1 MRPSLQLYWRLLVR
15 YLRPQLGQTLLLLLI
30 LCINIL
36 LQLINP
42 LIMRRFLDSALAGEA
57 MELLTR
63 LALLFIGIAAVQQ
76 VAAVSSTVLAENVGW
91 RATNALR
98 RDLARHCLRL
108 DLTFH
113 QRHTPGEMIER
124 IDGDINALTRFF
136 AQLVVQLFGNGL
148 LLIGVLAVL
157 LREDMRVGA
166 AMGAFAVITLLVLA
180 RLRNLA
186 VPHWQRSREA
196 SARFFGFVEE
206 RLAGT
211 EDIRASNARVF
222 TLFRFHQL
230 LRTFWRTTIRAEL
243 LGFSMINIAWFLFS
257 VGGAV
262 AFVMGASLY
271 FSGAL
276 TIGTVYLI
284 FHYANLISQPI
295 ERIAQEFEQFQ
306 RAGAG
311 IARIQELFATESRL
325 AETPAAAGEG
335 ESAQGRAGPA
345 GALAVE
351 FEQVR
356 FAYPTDAPPEET
368 TAGLGQFALDGFQLR
383 LEPNEVLGL
392 LGRTGSGKTTLAR
405 LLLRLYDVDSG
416 RVLVAGRD
424 VRRWPLQQLRA
435 QVGMV
440 TQNVQL
446 FQASIRDNL
455 TFFDR
460 SVPDARIWEAI
471 DTLGLTEWYASLGD
485 GLDAQLQ
492 IGSGGLSAGESQL
505 VAFTRIFLRNPGV
518 IVLDEASSRLDPA
531 TEAFLERAVT
541 RLLSSR
547 TGILIAHRLST
558 VQRADRIVIV
568 ENGEIREQ
576 GARGALAADPAS
588 HYYRLL
594 QLGIEDMGVEEL
606 GMEELSAGEPDR

>member
-1 MRPSLQLYWRLLVR
+1 MRPSAQLYVRLLTR
-15 YLRPQLGQTLLLLLI
+15 YLRPQLGQALLLLLV
-30 LCINIL
+30 LCANIV

-42 LIMRRFLDSALAGEA
+42 LIMRRFLDSALAGESVD
-57 MELLTR
+57 LLTR

-76 VAAVSSTVLAENVGW
+76 VTAVSSTVLAENVGW

-98 RDLARHCLRL
+98 YDLARHCLHL
-108 DLTFH
+108 DLSFH
-113 QRHTPGEMIER
+113 QQHTPGEMIER

-136 AQLVVQLFGNGL
+136 SQLVVQIFGNGL
-148 LLIGVLAVL
+148 LLIGVMVVL

-166 AMGAFAVITLLVLA
+166 AIGVFVVITLLVLA

-186 VPHWQRSREA
+186 VPHWKRSREA

-211 EDIRASNARVF
+211 EDIRASNARAF
-222 TLFRFHQL
+222 TLHRFHQL
-230 LRTFWRTTIRAEL
+230 LRTFWQTTVRAEL
-243 LGFSMINIAWFLFS
+243 LGFSMINIAWLLFS
-257 VGGAV
+257 VGNAV
-262 AFVMGASLY
+262 AFVVGASLF

-284 FHYANLISQPI
+284 FHYTNLIAQPLQQ
-295 ERIAQEFEQFQ
+295 IAQEFEQFQ

-311 IARIQELFATESRL
+311 IARVQELFATESRL
-325 AETPAAAGEG
+325 AEASAVRVGAVSSAGG
-335 ESAQGRAGPA
+335 DSAGPT

-351 FEQVR
+351 FERVR
-356 FAYPTDAPPEET
+356 FAYPTDAPPEERT
-368 TAGLGQFALDGFQLR
+368 SENGKFALDSFQLR
-383 LEPNEVLGL
+383 LAPNEVLGL

-405 LLLRLYDVDSG
+405 LLLRLHDVDSG

-424 VRRWPLQQLRA
+424 VRRWPLRQLRS

-455 TFFDR
+455 TFFDQT
-460 SVPDARIWEAI
+460 VTDARIREAI
-471 DTLGLTEWYASLGD
+471 DELGLAQWYAALG

-492 IGSGGLSAGESQL
+492 VGSGGLSAGEAQL
-505 VAFTRIFLRNPGV
+505 LAFTRIFLRDPGV

-531 TEAFLERAVT
+531 TEAFLERAVG
-541 RLLSSR
+541 RLLTDR

-558 VQRADRIVIV
+558 VQRADRILIL
-568 ENGEIREQ
+568 ENGQIQEEGDRS
-576 GARGALAADPAS
+576 ALASDSSS
-588 HYYRLL
+588 HYHRLL
-594 QLGIEDMGVEEL
+594 QLGAEGLDT
-606 GMEELSAGEPDR
+606 

>member
-1 MRPSLQLYWRLLVR
+1 MRPSVQLYLRLLTR
-15 YLRPQLGQTLLLLLI
+15 YLRPQLRQTLLLLLV
-30 LCINIL
+30 LCANIL

-42 LIMRRFLDSALAGEA
+42 LIMRRFLDSALAGGS
-57 MELLTR
+57 MDLLMR
-63 LALLFIGIAAVQQ
+63 LALLFISIAAVQQ
-76 VAAVSSTVLAENVGW
+76 VTAVSSTVLAENVGW

-98 RDLARHCLRL
+98 YDLAQHCLHL
-108 DLTFH
+108 DLPFH
-113 QRHTPGEMIER
+113 QQRTPGEMIER
-124 IDGDINALTRFF
+124 IDGDINALARFF
-136 AQLVVQLFGNGL
+136 SNFVVQILGNCF
-148 LLIGVLAVL
+148 LLIGVMAILF
-157 LREDMRVGA
+157 REDLRVGA
-166 AMGAFAVITLLVLA
+166 AIGVFVVITLLVLA

-211 EDIRASNARVF
+211 EDIRASDARAF
-222 TLFRFHQL
+222 TLYRFHQL
-230 LRTFWRTTIRAEL
+230 LRSFWRTTVRAQL
-243 LGFSMINIAWFLFS
+243 LGFSMINVAWLLFS
-257 VGGAV
+257 VGNAV
-262 AFVMGASLY
+262 AFVVGASLF

-284 FHYANLISQPI
+284 FHYTNLISQPL
-295 ERIAQEFEQFQ
+295 ERIAREFEQFQ

-325 AETPAAAGEG
+325 AETPAAAAGALSPAG
-335 ESAQGRAGPA
+335 SDSAGPT

-356 FAYPTDAPPEET
+356 FAYPTDAPPEESMSEDEK
-368 TAGLGQFALDGFQLR
+368 FALDGFQLR
-383 LEPNEVLGL
+383 LQPNEVLGL
-392 LGRTGSGKTTLAR
+392 LGRTGSGKTTLTR

-424 VRRWPLQQLRA
+424 VRQWPLRQLRS
-435 QVGMV
+435 QVGIV

-460 SVPDARIWEAI
+460 TVPDTRIREAI
-471 DTLGLTEWYASLGD
+471 DELGLALWFASLGA

-492 IGSGGLSAGESQL
+492 VGSGGLSAGEAQL
-505 VAFTRIFLRNPGV
+505 VAFTRIFLRDPGV

-541 RLLSSR
+541 RLLTNR

-558 VQRADRIVIV
+558 VQRADRILIL
-568 ENGEIREQ
+568 ENGQIQEQ
-576 GARGALAADPAS
+576 GDRSALATDS
-588 HYYRLL
+588 SSYYHRLL
-594 QLGIEDMGVEEL
+594 QLGAEGLET
-606 GMEELSAGEPDR
+606 

>member
-1 MRPSLQLYWRLLVR
+1 MRPSVQLYLRLLTR
-15 YLRPQLGQTLLLLLI
+15 YLRPQLRQTLLLLLV
-30 LCINIL
+30 LCANIL

-42 LIMRRFLDSALAGEA
+42 LIMRRFLDSALAGGS
-57 MELLTR
+57 MDLLMR
-63 LALLFIGIAAVQQ
+63 LALLFISIAAVQQ
-76 VAAVSSTVLAENVGW
+76 VTAVSSTVLAENVGW

-98 RDLARHCLRL
+98 YDLAQHCLHL
-108 DLTFH
+108 DLPFH
-113 QRHTPGEMIER
+113 QQRTPGEMIER
-124 IDGDINALTRFF
+124 IDGDINALARFF
-136 AQLVVQLFGNGL
+136 SNFVVQILGNCF
-148 LLIGVLAVL
+148 LLIGVMAILF
-157 LREDMRVGA
+157 REDLRVGA
-166 AMGAFAVITLLVLA
+166 AIGVFVVITLLVLA

-211 EDIRASNARVF
+211 EDIRASDARAF
-222 TLFRFHQL
+222 TLYRFHQL
-230 LRTFWRTTIRAEL
+230 LRSFWRTTVRAQL
-243 LGFSMINIAWFLFS
+243 LGFSMINVAWLLFS
-257 VGGAV
+257 VGNAV
-262 AFVMGASLY
+262 AFVVGASLF

-284 FHYANLISQPI
+284 FHYTNLISQPL
-295 ERIAQEFEQFQ
+295 ERIAREFEQFQ

-325 AETPAAAGEG
+325 AETPAAAVGAVSSA
-335 ESAQGRAGPA
+335 ESDSAGPA

-356 FAYPTDAPPEET
+356 FAYPTDAPPDERTSEDEK
-368 TAGLGQFALDGFQLR
+368 FALDGFQLR
-383 LEPNEVLGL
+383 LQPNEVLGL
-392 LGRTGSGKTTLAR
+392 LGRTGSGKTTLTR

-424 VRRWPLQQLRA
+424 VRQWPLRQLRS
-435 QVGMV
+435 QVGIV

-460 SVPDARIWEAI
+460 TVPDARIREAI
-471 DTLGLTEWYASLGD
+471 DELGLAQWFASLGA

-492 IGSGGLSAGESQL
+492 VGSGGLSAGEAQL
-505 VAFTRIFLRNPGV
+505 LAFTRIFLRDPGV

-541 RLLSSR
+541 RLLTNR

-558 VQRADRIVIV
+558 VQRADRILIL
-568 ENGEIREQ
+568 ENGQIQEQ
-576 GARGALAADPAS
+576 GDRSALATDS
-588 HYYRLL
+588 SSYYHRLL
-594 QLGIEDMGVEEL
+594 QLGAEGLET
-606 GMEELSAGEPDR
+606 

>member
-1 MRPSLQLYWRLLVR
+1 MRPSVQLYLRLLTR
-15 YLRPQLGQTLLLLLI
+15 YLRPQLRQTLLLLLV
-30 LCINIL
+30 LCANIL

-42 LIMRRFLDSALAGEA
+42 LIMRRFLDSALAGGS
-57 MELLTR
+57 MDLLMR
-63 LALLFIGIAAVQQ
+63 LALLFISIAAVQQ
-76 VAAVSSTVLAENVGW
+76 VTAVSSTVLAENVGW

-98 RDLARHCLRL
+98 YDLAQHCLHL
-108 DLTFH
+108 DLPFH
-113 QRHTPGEMIER
+113 QQRTPGEMIER
-124 IDGDINALTRFF
+124 IDGDINALARFF
-136 AQLVVQLFGNGL
+136 SNFVVQILGNCF
-148 LLIGVLAVL
+148 LLIGVMAILF
-157 LREDMRVGA
+157 REDLRVGA
-166 AMGAFAVITLLVLA
+166 AIGVFVVITLLVLA

-211 EDIRASNARVF
+211 EDIRASDARAF
-222 TLFRFHQL
+222 TLYRFHQL
-230 LRTFWRTTIRAEL
+230 LRSFWRTTVRAQL
-243 LGFSMINIAWFLFS
+243 LGFSMINVAWLLFS
-257 VGGAV
+257 VGNAV
-262 AFVMGASLY
+262 AFVVGASLF

-284 FHYANLISQPI
+284 FHYTNLISQPL
-295 ERIAQEFEQFQ
+295 ERIAREFEQFQ

-325 AETPAAAGEG
+325 AETPAAAAGAFSPAG
-335 ESAQGRAGPA
+335 SDSAGPT

-356 FAYPTDAPPEET
+356 FAYPTDAPPEESMSEDEK
-368 TAGLGQFALDGFQLR
+368 FALDGFQLR
-383 LEPNEVLGL
+383 LQPNEVLGL
-392 LGRTGSGKTTLAR
+392 LGRTGSGKTTLTR

-424 VRRWPLQQLRA
+424 VRQWPLRQLRS
-435 QVGMV
+435 QVGIV

-460 SVPDARIWEAI
+460 TVPDTRIREAI
-471 DTLGLTEWYASLGD
+471 DELGLALWFASLGA

-492 IGSGGLSAGESQL
+492 VGSGGLSAGEAQL
-505 VAFTRIFLRNPGV
+505 VAFTRIFLRDPGV

-541 RLLSSR
+541 RLLTNR

-558 VQRADRIVIV
+558 VQRADRILIL
-568 ENGEIREQ
+568 ENGQIQEQ
-576 GARGALAADPAS
+576 GDRSALATDS
-588 HYYRLL
+588 SSYYHRLL
-594 QLGIEDMGVEEL
+594 QLGAEGLET
-606 GMEELSAGEPDR
+606 

>member
-15 YLRPQLGQTLLLLLI
+15 YLRPQLGQTLLLLFV

-42 LIMRRFLDSALAGEA
+42 LIMRRFLDSALTGGA

-113 QRHTPGEMIER
+113 QQHTPGEMIER

-148 LLIGVLAVL
+148 LLIGVMVVL

-166 AMGAFAVITLLVLA
+166 AIGSFVVITLLVLG

-222 TLFRFHQL
+222 TLYRFHQL
-230 LRTFWRTTIRAEL
+230 LRTFWQTTIRAEL
-243 LGFSMINIAWFLFS
+243 LGFSMINVAWFLFS
-257 VGGAV
+257 VGAAI
-262 AFVMGASLY
+262 AFVVGASLY

-284 FHYANLISQPI
+284 FHYTNLISQPI
-295 ERIAQEFEQFQ
+295 EQIAHEFEQFQ

-325 AETPAAAGEG
+325 VETPAAAGRG
-335 ESAQGRAGPA
+335 DSPQGSAGPA
-345 GALAVE
+345 RALAVE

-356 FAYPTDAPPEET
+356 FAYPTDAPPEEA

-424 VRRWPLQQLRA
+424 VRQWPLQQLRT
-435 QVGMV
+435 QVAMV

-460 SVPDARIWEAI
+460 SVPEARIREAI
-471 DTLGLTEWYASLGD
+471 DELGLAEWYASLGE

-492 IGSGGLSAGESQL
+492 IGSGGLSAGESQ
-505 VAFTRIFLRNPGV
+505 ARGFYAYIFAG
-518 IVLDEASSRLDPA
+518 SGGG
-531 TEAFLERAVT
+531 
-541 RLLSSR
+541 R
-547 TGILIAHRLST
+547 TGRSFFPAGPGDRSLPGKGGDAAAQQPDGHSD
-558 VQRADRIVIV
+558 RAPALHGAAGRQNPDPGR
-568 ENGEIREQ
+568 RRDP
-576 GARGALAADPAS
+576 GARETAARWHRILP
-588 HYYRLL
+588 LTT
-594 QLGIEDMGVEEL
+594 IVCCNWV
-606 GMEELSAGEPDR
+606 

>member
-1 MRPSLQLYWRLLVR
+1 MRPSAQLYMRLLTR
-15 YLRPQLGQTLLLLLI
+15 YLRPQLGQALLLLFV
-30 LCINIL
+30 LCAHII

-42 LIMRRFLDSALAGEA
+42 LIMRRFLDSALAGESVD
-57 MELLTR
+57 LLTR
-63 LALLFIGIAAVQQ
+63 LALLFIGIAAIQQ
-76 VAAVSSTVLAENVGW
+76 VTAVSSTVLAENVGW

-98 RDLARHCLRL
+98 YDLARHCLHL
-108 DLTFH
+108 DLSFH
-113 QRHTPGEMIER
+113 QQHTPGEMIER

-136 AQLVVQLFGNGL
+136 SQLVVQIFGNGL
-148 LLIGVLAVL
+148 LLIGVMVVL

-166 AMGAFAVITLLVLA
+166 AIGVFVVITLLVLA

-186 VPHWQRSREA
+186 VPHWKRSREA

-211 EDIRASNARVF
+211 EDIRASNARVY
-222 TLFRFHQL
+222 TLHRFHQL
-230 LRTFWRTTIRAEL
+230 LRTFWQTTVRAEL
-243 LGFSMINIAWFLFS
+243 LGFSMINIGWLLFS
-257 VGGAV
+257 VGNSV
-262 AFVMGASLY
+262 AFVVGASLF

-284 FHYANLISQPI
+284 FHYTNLISEPLG
-295 ERIAQEFEQFQ
+295 RIAQEFEQFQ

-325 AETPAAAGEG
+325 AGASAAAAGAI
-335 ESAQGRAGPA
+335 SAAGGDHAGPT

-351 FEQVR
+351 FERVR
-356 FAYPTDAPPEET
+356 FAYPTDAPPEERT
-368 TAGLGQFALDGFQLR
+368 SENGKFALDSFQLR
-383 LEPNEVLGL
+383 LAPNEVLGL

-405 LLLRLYDVDSG
+405 LLLRLHDVDGG

-424 VRRWPLQQLRA
+424 VRRWPLRQLRT

-455 TFFDR
+455 TFFDQT
-460 SVPDARIWEAI
+460 VTDARIREAI
-471 DTLGLTEWYASLGD
+471 DELGLAQWYASLG

-492 IGSGGLSAGESQL
+492 VGSGGLSAGEAQL
-505 VAFTRIFLRNPGV
+505 LAFTRIFLRDPGV

-531 TEAFLERAVT
+531 TEAFLERAVE
-541 RLLSSR
+541 RLLTDR

-558 VQRADRIVIV
+558 VQRADRILLL
-568 ENGEIREQ
+568 ENGQIQEQ
-576 GARGALAADPAS
+576 GDRSALASDSSS
-588 HYYRLL
+588 HYHRLL
-594 QLGIEDMGVEEL
+594 QLGAEGLDI
-606 GMEELSAGEPDR
+606 

>member
-15 YLRPQLGQTLLLLLI
+15 YLRPQLGQTLLLLLL

-42 LIMRRFLDSALAGEA
+42 LIMRRFLDSALAGGS
-57 MELLTR
+57 MDLLTR

-113 QRHTPGEMIER
+113 QQHTPGEMIER

-148 LLIGVLAVL
+148 LLIGVLVVL

-166 AMGAFAVITLLVLA
+166 AIGVFVVITLLVLA

-230 LRTFWRTTIRAEL
+230 LRTFWQTTIRAEL

-257 VGGAV
+257 VGDAI
-262 AFVMGASLY
+262 AFVVGASLY

-284 FHYANLISQPI
+284 FHYTNLISQPI

-325 AETPAAAGEG
+325 VGTAAAAAGED
-335 ESAQGRAGPA
+335 SRQGSDGIRPA

-356 FAYPTDAPPEET
+356 FAYPMDAPPEEA

-383 LEPNEVLGL
+383 LEAKEVLGL

-424 VRRWPLQQLRA
+424 VRQWPLHQLRA
-435 QVGMV
+435 QVAMV

-460 SVPDARIWEAI
+460 SVPDAHIWEAI
-471 DTLGLTEWYASLGD
+471 DELGLAEWYASLGD

-505 VAFTRIFLRNPGV
+505 VAFTRIFLRDPGV

-541 RLLSSR
+541 RLLSDR
-547 TGILIAHRLST
+547 TSILIAHRLST

-576 GARGALAADPAS
+576 GDRGALASDPAS
-588 HYYRLL
+588 HYHRLL
-594 QLGIEDMGVEEL
+594 QLGIEEL
-606 GMEELSAGEPDR
+606 DR

>member
-1 MRPSLQLYWRLLVR
+1 MRPSLQLYRRLLTR
-15 YLRPQLGQTLLLLLI
+15 YLRPQLGQALLLLFV

-36 LQLINP
+36 LQLTNP
-42 LIMRRFLDSALAGEA
+42 LIMRRFLDSALAGGS
-57 MELLTR
+57 MELLTG

-76 VAAVSSTVLAENVGW
+76 VAAISSTVLAENVGW

-98 RDLARHCLRL
+98 RDLARHCLHL

-113 QRHTPGEMIER
+113 QQRTPGEMIER
-124 IDGDINALTRFF
+124 IDGDIDALTRFF

-148 LLIGVLAVL
+148 LLIGVMVVL
-157 LREDMRVGA
+157 LREDMRVGMA
-166 AMGAFAVITLLVLA
+166 IGAFVVVTLLVLG
-180 RLRNLA
+180 RLRNVA

-230 LRTFWRTTIRAEL
+230 LRTFWQTTIRAEL
-243 LGFSMINIAWFLFS
+243 LGFSMINVAWFLFS
-257 VGGAV
+257 VGAAI
-262 AFVMGASLY
+262 AFVVGASLY

-284 FHYANLISQPI
+284 FHYTNLISQPI
-295 ERIAQEFEQFQ
+295 ERIAREFEQFQ

-311 IARIQELFATESRL
+311 IARIQELFATKSRL
-325 AETPAAAGEG
+325 AETPATAVKAAPLP
-335 ESAQGRAGPA
+335 ESSDAGQA
-345 GALAVE
+345 GALTVE

-356 FAYPTDAPPEET
+356 FAYPMDAPPEEAT
-368 TAGLGQFALDGFQLR
+368 SGKGKFALDGFHLR

-424 VRRWPLQQLRA
+424 VRQWPLQQLRA
-435 QVGMV
+435 QVAMV

-446 FQASIRDNL
+446 FQASVRDNL

-471 DTLGLTEWYASLGD
+471 ETLGLTEWYASLGE
-485 GLDAQLQ
+485 GLDAPLQ

-505 VAFTRIFLRNPGV
+505 VAFTRIFLRDPGV
-518 IVLDEASSRLDPA
+518 IVLDEASSLLDPA
-531 TEAFLERAVT
+531 TEAFLDKAVT
-541 RLLSSR
+541 RLLSNR

-558 VQRADRIVIV
+558 VQRADRILILK
-568 ENGEIREQ
+568 NGEIREQ
-576 GARGALAADPAS
+576 GDRGALASDPTS
-588 HYYRLL
+588 HYHHLL
-594 QLGIEDMGVEEL
+594 QLGIEEMGAEEL
-606 GMEELSAGEPDR
+606 VG

>member
-1 MRPSLQLYWRLLVR
+1 MRPSVQLYLRLLTR
-15 YLRPQLGQTLLLLLI
+15 YLRPQLRQTLLLLLV
-30 LCINIL
+30 LCANIL

-42 LIMRRFLDSALAGEA
+42 LIMRRFLDSALAGGS
-57 MELLTR
+57 MDLLTR
-63 LALLFIGIAAVQQ
+63 LALLFISIAAVQQ
-76 VAAVSSTVLAENVGW
+76 VTAVSSTVLAENVGW

-98 RDLARHCLRL
+98 YDLAQHCLHL
-108 DLTFH
+108 DLPFH
-113 QRHTPGEMIER
+113 QQRTPGEMIER
-124 IDGDINALTRFF
+124 IDGDINALARFF
-136 AQLVVQLFGNGL
+136 SNFVVQILGNCF
-148 LLIGVLAVL
+148 LLIGVMAILF
-157 LREDMRVGA
+157 REDLRVGA
-166 AMGAFAVITLLVLA
+166 AIGVFVVITLLVLA

-186 VPHWQRSREA
+186 VPHWQRSPEA

-211 EDIRASNARVF
+211 EDIRASDARAF
-222 TLFRFHQL
+222 TLYRFHQL
-230 LRTFWRTTIRAEL
+230 LRSFWRTTVRAQL
-243 LGFSMINIAWFLFS
+243 LGFSMINVAWLLFS
-257 VGGAV
+257 VGNAV
-262 AFVMGASLY
+262 AFVVGASLF

-284 FHYANLISQPI
+284 FHYTNLISQPL
-295 ERIAQEFEQFQ
+295 ERIAREFEQFQ

-325 AETPAAAGEG
+325 AETPAAAAGAFSPAG
-335 ESAQGRAGPA
+335 SDSAGPT

-356 FAYPTDAPPEET
+356 FAYPTDAPPEESMSEDEK
-368 TAGLGQFALDGFQLR
+368 FALDGFQLR
-383 LEPNEVLGL
+383 LQPNEVLGL
-392 LGRTGSGKTTLAR
+392 LGRTGSGKTTLTR

-424 VRRWPLQQLRA
+424 VRQWPLRQLRS
-435 QVGMV
+435 QVGIV

-460 SVPDARIWEAI
+460 TVPDTRIREAI
-471 DTLGLTEWYASLGD
+471 DELGLALWFASLGA

-492 IGSGGLSAGESQL
+492 VGSGGLSAGEAQL
-505 VAFTRIFLRNPGV
+505 VAFTRIFLRDPGV

-541 RLLSSR
+541 RLLTNR

-558 VQRADRIVIV
+558 VQRADRILIL
-568 ENGEIREQ
+568 ENGQIQEQ
-576 GARGALAADPAS
+576 GDRSALATDS
-588 HYYRLL
+588 SSYYHRLL
-594 QLGIEDMGVEEL
+594 QLGAEGLET
-606 GMEELSAGEPDR
+606 

>member
-1 MRPSLQLYWRLLVR
+1 MRPSVQLYLRLLTR
-15 YLRPQLGQTLLLLLI
+15 YLRPQLVQTLLLLLV
-30 LCINIL
+30 LCANIL

-42 LIMRRFLDSALAGEA
+42 LIMRRFLDSALAGGS
-57 MELLTR
+57 MDLLTR

-76 VAAVSSTVLAENVGW
+76 VAAVISTVLAENVGW

-98 RDLARHCLRL
+98 LDLARHCLHL
-108 DLTFH
+108 DLSFH
-113 QRHTPGEMIER
+113 QQHTPGEMIER

-148 LLIGVLAVL
+148 LLIGVMVVL
-157 LREDMRVGA
+157 LREDLRVGA
-166 AMGAFAVITLLVLA
+166 AIGVFVVVTLLVLA

-186 VPHWQRSREA
+186 VPHWQRAREA

-211 EDIRASNARVF
+211 EDIRASNARAF
-222 TLFRFHQL
+222 TFYRFFQL
-230 LRTFWRTTIRAEL
+230 LRTFWRTTVRAEL

-257 VGGAV
+257 VGGAIV
-262 AFVMGASLY
+262 FVVGASLF

-284 FHYANLISQPI
+284 FHYTNLISQPI
-295 ERIAQEFEQFQ
+295 ERIAHEFEQFQ

-311 IARIQELFATESRL
+311 IARIQELFATENRL
-325 AETPAAAGEG
+325 AETPAAAAGAG
-335 ESAQGRAGPA
+335 SAAANDGVGPA

-351 FEQVR
+351 FERVR
-356 FAYPTDAPPEET
+356 FAYPTDAPPEESRSEDEKF
-368 TAGLGQFALDGFQLR
+368 GLDSFQLR

-416 RVLVAGRD
+416 CVLVAGRD
-424 VRRWPLQQLRA
+424 VRQWNLRQLRS

-460 SVPDARIWEAI
+460 TVPDARIREAI
-471 DTLGLTEWYASLGD
+471 NELGLARWYASLGE
-485 GLDAQLQ
+485 GLDAPLQ
-492 IGSGGLSAGESQL
+492 IGSGGLSAGEAQL
-505 VAFTRIFLRNPGV
+505 VAFTRIFLRDPGV
-518 IVLDEASSRLDPA
+518 VVLDEASSRLDPA

-541 RLLSSR
+541 RLLTNR
-547 TGILIAHRLST
+547 TGILIAHRLAT
-558 VQRADRIVIV
+558 VQRADRILVL
-568 ENGEIREQ
+568 ENGQIREQ
-576 GARGALAADPAS
+576 GDRNALATDSSS
-588 HYYRLL
+588 HYHRLL
-594 QLGIEDMGVEEL
+594 QLGAEGLDT
-606 GMEELSAGEPDR
+606 

>member
-1 MRPSLQLYWRLLVR
+1 MRPSAQLYMRLLTR
-15 YLRPQLGQTLLLLLI
+15 YLRPQLGQALLLLFV
-30 LCINIL
+30 LCAHII

-42 LIMRRFLDSALAGEA
+42 LIMRRFLDSALAGESVD
-57 MELLTR
+57 LLTR
-63 LALLFIGIAAVQQ
+63 LALLFIGIAAIQQ
-76 VAAVSSTVLAENVGW
+76 VTAVSSTVLAENVGW

-98 RDLARHCLRL
+98 YDLARHCLHL
-108 DLTFH
+108 DLSFH
-113 QRHTPGEMIER
+113 QQHTPGEMIER

-136 AQLVVQLFGNGL
+136 SQLVVQIFGNGL
-148 LLIGVLAVL
+148 LLIGVMVVL

-166 AMGAFAVITLLVLA
+166 AIGVFVVITLLVLA

-186 VPHWQRSREA
+186 VPHWKRSREA

-211 EDIRASNARVF
+211 EDIRASNARAY
-222 TLFRFHQL
+222 TLHRFHQL
-230 LRTFWRTTIRAEL
+230 LRTFWQTTVRAEL
-243 LGFSMINIAWFLFS
+243 LGFSMINIGWLLFS
-257 VGGAV
+257 VGNSV
-262 AFVMGASLY
+262 AFVVGASLF

-284 FHYANLISQPI
+284 FHYTNLISEPLG
-295 ERIAQEFEQFQ
+295 RIAQEFEQFQ

-325 AETPAAAGEG
+325 AGASAAAAGAISAEG
-335 ESAQGRAGPA
+335 GDHAGPT

-351 FEQVR
+351 FERVR
-356 FAYPTDAPPEET
+356 FAYPTDAPPEERT
-368 TAGLGQFALDGFQLR
+368 SENGKFALDSFQLR
-383 LEPNEVLGL
+383 LAPNEVLGL

-405 LLLRLYDVDSG
+405 LLLRLHDVDGG

-424 VRRWPLQQLRA
+424 VRRWPLRQLRT

-455 TFFDR
+455 TFFDQT
-460 SVPDARIWEAI
+460 VTDARIREAI
-471 DTLGLTEWYASLGD
+471 DELGLAQWYASQG

-492 IGSGGLSAGESQL
+492 VGSGGLSAGEAQL
-505 VAFTRIFLRNPGV
+505 LAFTRIFLRDPGV

-531 TEAFLERAVT
+531 TEAFLERAVD
-541 RLLSSR
+541 RLLTDR

-558 VQRADRIVIV
+558 VQRADRILIL
-568 ENGEIREQ
+568 ENGQIQEQ
-576 GARGALAADPAS
+576 GDRSALASDSSS
-588 HYYRLL
+588 HYHRLL
-594 QLGIEDMGVEEL
+594 QLGAEGLDI
-606 GMEELSAGEPDR
+606 

>member
-1 MRPSLQLYWRLLVR
+1 MRPSVQLYLRLLTR
-15 YLRPQLGQTLLLLLI
+15 YLRPQLRQTLLLLLV
-30 LCINIL
+30 LCANIL

-42 LIMRRFLDSALAGEA
+42 LIMRRFLDSALAGGS
-57 MELLTR
+57 MDLLMR
-63 LALLFIGIAAVQQ
+63 LALLFISISAVQQ
-76 VAAVSSTVLAENVGW
+76 VTAVSSTVLAENVGW

-98 RDLARHCLRL
+98 YDLAQHCLHL
-108 DLTFH
+108 DLPFH
-113 QRHTPGEMIER
+113 QQRTPGEMIER
-124 IDGDINALTRFF
+124 IDGDINALARFF
-136 AQLVVQLFGNGL
+136 SNFVVQILGNCFF
-148 LLIGVLAVL
+148 LIGVMAILF
-157 LREDMRVGA
+157 REDLRVGA
-166 AMGAFAVITLLVLA
+166 AIGVFVVITLLVLA

-186 VPHWQRSREA
+186 VPHWQRSPEA

-211 EDIRASNARVF
+211 EDIRTSDARAF
-222 TLFRFHQL
+222 TLYRFHQL
-230 LRTFWRTTIRAEL
+230 LRSFWRTTVRAQL
-243 LGFSMINIAWFLFS
+243 LGFSMINVAWLLFS
-257 VGGAV
+257 VGNAV
-262 AFVMGASLY
+262 AFVVGASLF

-284 FHYANLISQPI
+284 FHYTNLISQPL
-295 ERIAQEFEQFQ
+295 ERIAREFEQFQ

-325 AETPAAAGEG
+325 AETPA
-335 ESAQGRAGPA
+335 
-345 GALAVE
+345 GALTVE

-356 FAYPTDAPPEET
+356 FAYPTDAPPDERTSEDEK
-368 TAGLGQFALDGFQLR
+368 FALDSFQLR
-383 LEPNEVLGL
+383 LQPNEVLGL
-392 LGRTGSGKTTLAR
+392 FGRTGSGKTTLTR

-424 VRRWPLQQLRA
+424 VRQWPLRQLRS
-435 QVGMV
+435 QVGIV

-460 SVPDARIWEAI
+460 TVPDTRIREAI
-471 DTLGLTEWYASLGD
+471 EELGLALWFASLGA

-492 IGSGGLSAGESQL
+492 VGSGGLSAGEAQL
-505 VAFTRIFLRNPGV
+505 VAFTRIFLRDPGV

-541 RLLSSR
+541 RLLTNR

-558 VQRADRIVIV
+558 VQRADRILIL
-568 ENGEIREQ
+568 ENGQIQEQ
-576 GARGALAADPAS
+576 GDRSALATDS
-588 HYYRLL
+588 SSYYHRLL
-594 QLGIEDMGVEEL
+594 QLGAEGLET
-606 GMEELSAGEPDR
+606 

>member
-1 MRPSLQLYWRLLVR
+1 MRPSAQLYMRLLTR
-15 YLRPQLGQTLLLLLI
+15 YLRPQLGQALLLLFV
-30 LCINIL
+30 LCAHII

-42 LIMRRFLDSALAGEA
+42 LIMRRFLDSALAGESVD
-57 MELLTR
+57 LLTR
-63 LALLFIGIAAVQQ
+63 LALLFIGIAAIQQ
-76 VAAVSSTVLAENVGW
+76 VTAVSSTVLAENVGW

-98 RDLARHCLRL
+98 YDLARHCLHL
-108 DLTFH
+108 DLSFH
-113 QRHTPGEMIER
+113 QQHTPGEMIER

-136 AQLVVQLFGNGL
+136 SQLVVQIFGNGL
-148 LLIGVLAVL
+148 LLIGVMVVL

-166 AMGAFAVITLLVLA
+166 AIGVFVVITLLVLA

-186 VPHWQRSREA
+186 VPHWKRSREA

-211 EDIRASNARVF
+211 EDIRASNARAY
-222 TLFRFHQL
+222 TLHRFHQL
-230 LRTFWRTTIRAEL
+230 LRTFWQTTVRAEL
-243 LGFSMINIAWFLFS
+243 LGFSMINIGWLLFS
-257 VGGAV
+257 VGNSV
-262 AFVMGASLY
+262 AFVVGASLF

-284 FHYANLISQPI
+284 FHYTNLISEPLG
-295 ERIAQEFEQFQ
+295 RIAQEFEQFQ

-325 AETPAAAGEG
+325 AGASAAAAGAI
-335 ESAQGRAGPA
+335 SAAGGDHAGPT

-351 FEQVR
+351 FERVR
-356 FAYPTDAPPEET
+356 FAYPTDAPPEERT
-368 TAGLGQFALDGFQLR
+368 SENGKFALDSFQLR
-383 LEPNEVLGL
+383 LAPNEVLGL

-405 LLLRLYDVDSG
+405 LLLRLHDVDGG

-424 VRRWPLQQLRA
+424 VRRWPLRQLRT

-455 TFFDR
+455 TFFDQT
-460 SVPDARIWEAI
+460 VTDARIREAI
-471 DTLGLTEWYASLGD
+471 DELGLAQWYASLG

-492 IGSGGLSAGESQL
+492 VGSGGLSAGEAQL
-505 VAFTRIFLRNPGV
+505 LAFTRIFLRDPGV

-531 TEAFLERAVT
+531 TEAFLERAVE
-541 RLLSSR
+541 RLLTDR

-558 VQRADRIVIV
+558 VQRADRILLL
-568 ENGEIREQ
+568 ENGQIQEQ
-576 GARGALAADPAS
+576 GDRSALASDSSS
-588 HYYRLL
+588 HYHRLL
-594 QLGIEDMGVEEL
+594 QLGAEGLDI
-606 GMEELSAGEPDR
+606 

>member
-1 MRPSLQLYWRLLVR
+1 MRPSVQLYTRLLTR
-15 YLRPQLGQTLLLLLI
+15 YLRPQLSQTLLLLLV
-30 LCINIL
+30 LCANIL

-42 LIMRRFLDSALAGEA
+42 LIMRRFLDLALAGGS
-57 MELLTR
+57 MDFLTR
-63 LALLFIGIAAVQQ
+63 LAILFIGIAAVQQ
-76 VAAVSSTVLAENVGW
+76 VTTVTSAVLAENVGW

-108 DLTFH
+108 DLSFH
-113 QRHTPGEMIER
+113 QQHTPGEMIER

-136 AQLVVQLFGNGL
+136 SQLVVQIFGNGL
-148 LLIGVLAVL
+148 LLIGVLIVL
-157 LREDMRVGA
+157 LREDIRVGA
-166 AMGAFAVITLLVLA
+166 AIGIFVVITLLVLG

-211 EDIRASNARVF
+211 EDVRASNARAF
-222 TLFRFHQL
+222 TLYRFHQL
-230 LRTFWRTTIRAEL
+230 LLTFWRTTIRAEL

-257 VGGAV
+257 VGGAIV
-262 AFVMGASLY
+262 FVVGASLY
-271 FSGAL
+271 FSGDL

-284 FHYANLISQPI
+284 FHYTTLISQPL

-325 AETPAAAGEG
+325 AETPAVAAGVASPPEND
-335 ESAQGRAGPA
+335 SAEPSGV
-345 GALAVE
+345 LAVE
-351 FEQVR
+351 FRQVR
-356 FAYPTDAPPEET
+356 FAYPTDAPPEERMSKN
-368 TAGLGQFALDGFQLR
+368 GNFALDSFQLR

-416 RVLVAGRD
+416 SVLVAGRD
-424 VRRWPLQQLRA
+424 VRQWPLRQLRT
-435 QVGMV
+435 QVAMV

-460 SVPDARIWEAI
+460 TVPDARIREAI
-471 DTLGLTEWYASLGD
+471 DELGLAQWFASLGT

-492 IGSGGLSAGESQL
+492 AGSGGLSAGEAQL
-505 VAFTRIFLRNPGV
+505 LAFTRIFLRDPGV

-531 TEAFLERAVT
+531 TEAFIERAVA
-541 RLLSSR
+541 RLLTDR

-558 VQRADRIVIV
+558 VQRADRILIL
-568 ENGEIREQ
+568 ENGQIQEQ
-576 GARGALAADPAS
+576 GDRSALASDPS
-588 HYYRLL
+588 SRYHRLL
-594 QLGIEDMGVEEL
+594 QLGAEEL
-606 GMEELSAGEPDR
+606 DR

>member
-1 MRPSLQLYWRLLVR
+1 MRPSAQLYMRLLTR
-15 YLRPQLGQTLLLLLI
+15 YLRPQLGQALLLLFV
-30 LCINIL
+30 LCAHII

-42 LIMRRFLDSALAGEA
+42 LIMRRFLDSALAGESVD
-57 MELLTR
+57 LLTR
-63 LALLFIGIAAVQQ
+63 LALLFIGIAAIQQ
-76 VAAVSSTVLAENVGW
+76 VTAVSSTVLAENVGW

-98 RDLARHCLRL
+98 YDLARHCLHL
-108 DLTFH
+108 DLSFH
-113 QRHTPGEMIER
+113 QQHTPGEMIER

-136 AQLVVQLFGNGL
+136 SQLVVQIFGNGL
-148 LLIGVLAVL
+148 LLIGVMVVL

-166 AMGAFAVITLLVLA
+166 AIGVFVVITLLVLA

-186 VPHWQRSREA
+186 VPHWKRSREA

-211 EDIRASNARVF
+211 EDIRASNARAY
-222 TLFRFHQL
+222 TLHRFHQL
-230 LRTFWRTTIRAEL
+230 LRTFWQTTVRAEL
-243 LGFSMINIAWFLFS
+243 LGFSMINIGWLLFS
-257 VGGAV
+257 VGNAV
-262 AFVMGASLY
+262 AFVVGASLF

-284 FHYANLISQPI
+284 FHYTKLISEPLG
-295 ERIAQEFEQFQ
+295 RIAQEFEQFQ

-325 AETPAAAGEG
+325 AGASAAAAGAI
-335 ESAQGRAGPA
+335 SAAGGDHAGPT

-351 FEQVR
+351 FERVR
-356 FAYPTDAPPEET
+356 FAYPTDARPEERT
-368 TAGLGQFALDGFQLR
+368 SEDERFALDSFHLR

-405 LLLRLYDVDSG
+405 LLLRLHDVDGG

-424 VRRWPLQQLRA
+424 VGRWPLRQLRT
-435 QVGMV
+435 QLGMV

-455 TFFDR
+455 TFFDQT
-460 SVPDARIWEAI
+460 VTDARIREAI
-471 DTLGLTEWYASLGD
+471 DELGLAQWYASLG

-492 IGSGGLSAGESQL
+492 VGSGGLSAGEAQL
-505 VAFTRIFLRNPGV
+505 LAFTRIFLRDPGV

-531 TEAFLERAVT
+531 TEAFLERAVD
-541 RLLSSR
+541 RLLTDQ

-558 VQRADRIVIV
+558 VQRADRILLL
-568 ENGEIREQ
+568 ENGQIQEQ
-576 GARGALAADPAS
+576 GDRSALASDSSS
-588 HYYRLL
+588 HYHRLL
-594 QLGIEDMGVEEL
+594 QLGAEGLDI
-606 GMEELSAGEPDR
+606 

>member
-1 MRPSLQLYWRLLVR
+1 M
-15 YLRPQLGQTLLLLLI
+15 
-30 LCINIL
+30 
-36 LQLINP
+36 INP
-42 LIMRRFLDSALAGEA
+42 LLLRRFLDSALAGGSA
-57 MELLTR
+57 ELLTR

-76 VAAVSSTVLAENVGW
+76 VTAVSSTVLAENVGW

-98 RDLARHCLRL
+98 YDLAQHCLHL
-108 DLTFH
+108 DLSFH
-113 QRHTPGEMIER
+113 QQRTPGEMIER
-124 IDGDINALTRFF
+124 IDGDINALAHFF
-136 AQLVVQLFGNGL
+136 SNFVVQILGNCF
-148 LLIGVLAVL
+148 LLIGVMAILF
-157 LREDMRVGA
+157 REDLRVGA
-166 AMGAFAVITLLVLA
+166 AIGVFVVITLLVLA

-196 SARFFGFVEE
+196 SARFFGFVEK

-211 EDIRASNARVF
+211 EDIRASDARAF
-222 TLFRFHQL
+222 TLYRFHQL
-230 LRTFWRTTIRAEL
+230 LRSFWRTTVRAQL
-243 LGFSMINIAWFLFS
+243 LGFSMINVAWLLFS
-257 VGGAV
+257 VGNAV
-262 AFVMGASLY
+262 AFVVGASLF

-284 FHYANLISQPI
+284 FHYTNLISQPL
-295 ERIAQEFEQFQ
+295 ERIAREFEQFQ

-325 AETPAAAGEG
+325 AETPAAAVGAVSSA
-335 ESAQGRAGPA
+335 ESDSAGPA

-356 FAYPTDAPPEET
+356 FAYPTDAPPDERTSEDEK
-368 TAGLGQFALDGFQLR
+368 FALDGFQLR
-383 LEPNEVLGL
+383 LQPNEVLGL
-392 LGRTGSGKTTLAR
+392 LGRTGSGKTTLTR

-424 VRRWPLQQLRA
+424 VRQWPLRQLRS
-435 QVGMV
+435 QVGIV

-460 SVPDARIWEAI
+460 TVPDARIREAI
-471 DTLGLTEWYASLGD
+471 DELGLAQWFASLGA

-492 IGSGGLSAGESQL
+492 VGSGGLSAGEAQL
-505 VAFTRIFLRNPGV
+505 LAFTRIFLRDPGV

-541 RLLSSR
+541 RLLTNR
-547 TGILIAHRLST
+547 TGILIAHRLT
-558 VQRADRIVIV
+558 TIQRADRILIL
-568 ENGEIREQ
+568 EKGQIRE
-576 GARGALAADPAS
+576 RGDRRALATDSSS
-588 HYYRLL
+588 HYHHLL
-594 QLGIEDMGVEEL
+594 QLGAEGLE
-606 GMEELSAGEPDR
+606 A

>member
-1 MRPSLQLYWRLLVR
+1 MRPSAQLYMRLLTR
-15 YLRPQLGQTLLLLLI
+15 YLRPQLGQALLLLFV
-30 LCINIL
+30 LCANII

-42 LIMRRFLDSALAGEA
+42 LIMRRFLDSALAGESVDF
-57 MELLTR
+57 LTR
-63 LALLFIGIAAVQQ
+63 LALLFIGIAAIQQ
-76 VAAVSSTVLAENVGW
+76 VTAVSSTVLAENVGW

-98 RDLARHCLRL
+98 YDLARHCLHL
-108 DLTFH
+108 DLSFH
-113 QRHTPGEMIER
+113 QQHTPGEMIER

-136 AQLVVQLFGNGL
+136 SQLVVQIFGNGL
-148 LLIGVLAVL
+148 LLIGVMVVL
-157 LREDMRVGA
+157 LREDLRVGA
-166 AMGAFAVITLLVLA
+166 AIGVFVVITLLVLA

-186 VPHWQRSREA
+186 VPHWKRSREA

-211 EDIRASNARVF
+211 EDIRASNARAF
-222 TLFRFHQL
+222 TLHRFHQL
-230 LRTFWRTTIRAEL
+230 LRTFWQTTVRAEL
-243 LGFSMINIAWFLFS
+243 LGFSMINIGWLLFS
-257 VGGAV
+257 VGNAV
-262 AFVMGASLY
+262 AFVVGASLF

-284 FHYANLISQPI
+284 FHYTNLISEPLG
-295 ERIAQEFEQFQ
+295 RIAQEFEQFQ

-311 IARIQELFATESRL
+311 IARIQELFETESRL
-325 AETPAAAGEG
+325 KEAPIAAVGAVSPAGG
-335 ESAQGRAGPA
+335 DSAGPT

-351 FEQVR
+351 FERVR
-356 FAYPTDAPPEET
+356 FAYPTDAPPEERT
-368 TAGLGQFALDGFQLR
+368 SENGKFALDSFHLR

-405 LLLRLYDVDSG
+405 LLLRLHDVDGG

-424 VRRWPLQQLRA
+424 VRRWPLRQLRT

-455 TFFDR
+455 TFFDQT
-460 SVPDARIWEAI
+460 VTDARIREAI
-471 DTLGLTEWYASLGD
+471 DELGLAQWYASLG

-492 IGSGGLSAGESQL
+492 VGSGGLSAGEAQL
-505 VAFTRIFLRNPGV
+505 LAFTRIFLRDPGV

-531 TEAFLERAVT
+531 TEAFLERAAD
-541 RLLSSR
+541 RLLTDR

-558 VQRADRIVIV
+558 VQRADRILIL
-568 ENGEIREQ
+568 ENGQIQEQ
-576 GARGALAADPAS
+576 GDRSALASDSSS
-588 HYYRLL
+588 HYHHLL
-594 QLGIEDMGVEEL
+594 QLGAEGLDT
-606 GMEELSAGEPDR
+606 

>member
-42 LIMRRFLDSALAGEA
+42 LIMRRFLDSALAGGA
-57 MELLTR
+57 MEFLTR

-98 RDLARHCLRL
+98 RDLARHCLGL

-113 QRHTPGEMIER
+113 QQHTPGEMIER

-148 LLIGVLAVL
+148 LLIGVMVVL

-166 AMGAFAVITLLVLA
+166 AIGSFVVVTLLVLG

-211 EDIRASNARVF
+211 EDIRASNARMF

-230 LRTFWRTTIRAEL
+230 LRTFWQTTIRAEL
-243 LGFSMINIAWFLFS
+243 LGFSMINTAWFLFS
-257 VGGAV
+257 VGGAI
-262 AFVMGASLY
+262 AFVVGASLY

-276 TIGTVYLI
+276 TIGTVYLV
-284 FHYANLISQPI
+284 FHYTNLISQPI

-311 IARIQELFATESRL
+311 IARIQALFATESRL
-325 AETPAAAGEG
+325 GESPAAVAEG
-335 ESAQGRAGPA
+335 ESAQGSAGPT
-345 GALAVE
+345 GALAVA

-356 FAYPTDAPPEET
+356 FAYPTDAPPEEV

-383 LEPNEVLGL
+383 LEPGEVLGL

-424 VRRWPLQQLRA
+424 VRRWPLQELRA

-460 SVPDARIWEAI
+460 NVPDARIWEAI
-471 DTLGLTEWYASLGD
+471 EILGLRAWYASLGE
-485 GLDAQLQ
+485 GLDAPLQ

-505 VAFTRIFLRNPGV
+505 VAFTRIFLRDPGV

-541 RLLSSR
+541 RLLSDR
-547 TGILIAHRLST
+547 TGILIAHRLAT

-576 GARGALAADPAS
+576 GDRGALASDPAS
-588 HYYRLL
+588 HYRHLL
-594 QLGIEDMGVEEL
+594 QLGIEDMGEEVL
-606 GMEELSAGEPDR
+606 DR

>member
-1 MRPSLQLYWRLLVR
+1 MRPSVQLYTRLLTR
-15 YLRPQLGQTLLLLLI
+15 YLRPQLRQTLLLLFV
-30 LCINIL
+30 LCANIL

-42 LIMRRFLDSALAGEA
+42 LIMRRFLDSALAGGS
-57 MELLTR
+57 MEFLTR
-63 LALLFIGIAAVQQ
+63 LALLFIGVAAVQQ
-76 VAAVSSTVLAENVGW
+76 ITAVTSAVLAENVGW

-98 RDLARHCLRL
+98 RDLARHCMRL
-108 DLTFH
+108 DLSFH
-113 QRHTPGEMIER
+113 QQHTPGEMIER

-148 LLIGVLAVL
+148 LLIGVMIVL

-166 AMGAFAVITLLVLA
+166 AIGVFVVITLLVLA
-180 RLRNLA
+180 RLRHLA

-211 EDIRASNARVF
+211 EDIRASNARAF

-230 LRTFWRTTIRAEL
+230 LLTFWQTTIRAEL

-257 VGGAV
+257 VGDAI
-262 AFVMGASLY
+262 AFVVGASLY

-284 FHYANLISQPI
+284 FHYTNLISQPI

-325 AETPAAAGEG
+325 AETPAASAGAVTPVGSE
-335 ESAQGRAGPA
+335 AAGPA
-345 GALAVE
+345 EALSVE
-351 FEQVR
+351 FKQVR
-356 FAYPTDAPPEET
+356 FAYPTDAPPEEKRT
-368 TAGLGQFALDGFQLR
+368 GNASFALDDFQLR

-405 LLLRLYDVDSG
+405 LLVRLYDVDGG
-416 RVLVAGRD
+416 RVLVSGRD
-424 VRRWPLQQLRA
+424 VRQWPLAQLRS

-460 SVPDARIWEAI
+460 TVPENRIREAI
-471 DTLGLTEWYASLGD
+471 DELGLARWYASLGE
-485 GLDAQLQ
+485 GLDTQLQ
-492 IGSGGLSAGESQL
+492 IGSGGLSAGEAQL
-505 VAFTRIFLRNPGV
+505 VAFTRIFLRDPGV

-541 RLLSSR
+541 RLLTDR

-558 VQRADRIVIV
+558 VQRADRILIL
-568 ENGEIREQ
+568 ENGRIQEQ
-576 GARGALAADPAS
+576 GARIALASDSAS
-588 HYYRLL
+588 RYHRLM
-594 QLGIEDMGVEEL
+594 QLGIEEL
-606 GMEELSAGEPDR
+606 DR

>member
-1 MRPSLQLYWRLLVR
+1 MRPSLQVYWRLLVR

-42 LIMRRFLDSALAGEA
+42 LIMRRFLDSALAGDSMA
-57 MELLTR
+57 LLTR

-76 VAAVSSTVLAENVGW
+76 VTAVSSTVLAENVGW

-113 QRHTPGEMIER
+113 QQHTPGEMIER

-148 LLIGVLAVL
+148 LLIGVLVVL
-157 LREDMRVGA
+157 LREDLRVG
-166 AMGAFAVITLLVLA
+166 GAFGVFVVVTLLVLG

-230 LRTFWRTTIRAEL
+230 LRTFWKTTIRAEL

-257 VGGAV
+257 IGA
-262 AFVMGASLY
+262 AISFVLGASLY

-284 FHYANLISQPI
+284 FHYSNLITGPI

-325 AETPAAAGEG
+325 VETPAAVREDWRR
-335 ESAQGRAGPA
+335 GRDGAGPA

-356 FAYPTDAPPEET
+356 FAYPTEAPPEEA
-368 TAGLGQFALDGFQLR
+368 TAGLEQFALDGFQLR
-383 LEPNEVLGL
+383 LEPKEVLGL

-424 VRRWPLQQLRA
+424 VRQWPLQELRA
-435 QVGMV
+435 QVAMV

-446 FQASIRDNL
+446 FQASVRDNL

-471 DTLGLTEWYASLGD
+471 DTLGLAEWYASLGD

-505 VAFTRIFLRNPGV
+505 VAFTRIFLRDPGV

-541 RLLSSR
+541 RLLSDR
-547 TGILIAHRLST
+547 TGILIAHRLAT

-576 GARGALAADPAS
+576 GDRGALAADPAS
-588 HYYRLL
+588 HYHRLL
-594 QLGIEDMGVEEL
+594 RLGIEDMGIKDMDVEGL
-606 GMEELSAGEPDR
+606 DR

>member
-1 MRPSLQLYWRLLVR
+1 MRPSVQLYLRLLTR
-15 YLRPQLGQTLLLLLI
+15 YLRPQLRQTLLLLLV
-30 LCINIL
+30 LCANIL
-36 LQLINP
+36 LQLIYP
-42 LIMRRFLDSALAGEA
+42 LIMRRFLDSALAGGS
-57 MELLTR
+57 MDLLMR
-63 LALLFIGIAAVQQ
+63 LALLFISIAAVQQ
-76 VAAVSSTVLAENVGW
+76 VTAVSSTVLAENVGW

-98 RDLARHCLRL
+98 YDLAQHCLHL
-108 DLTFH
+108 DLPFH
-113 QRHTPGEMIER
+113 QQRTPGEMIER

-136 AQLVVQLFGNGL
+136 SQLVVQIFGNGL
-148 LLIGVLAVL
+148 LLIGVMVVL

-166 AMGAFAVITLLVLA
+166 AIGIFVVITLLVLA

-196 SARFFGFVEE
+196 SARFFGFVEK

-211 EDIRASNARVF
+211 EDIRASDARAF
-222 TLFRFHQL
+222 TLYRFHQL
-230 LRTFWRTTIRAEL
+230 LRSFWRTTVRAQL
-243 LGFSMINIAWFLFS
+243 LGFSMINVAWLLFS
-257 VGGAV
+257 VGNAV
-262 AFVMGASLY
+262 AFVVGASLF

-284 FHYANLISQPI
+284 FHYTNLISQPL
-295 ERIAQEFEQFQ
+295 ERIAREFEQFQ

-325 AETPAAAGEG
+325 AETPAAAAGAFSPAG
-335 ESAQGRAGPA
+335 SDSAGPA

-356 FAYPTDAPPEET
+356 FAYPTDAPPEESRSEDEK
-368 TAGLGQFALDGFQLR
+368 FALDGFQLR
-383 LEPNEVLGL
+383 LQPNEVLGL
-392 LGRTGSGKTTLAR
+392 LGRTGSGKTTLTR

-424 VRRWPLQQLRA
+424 VRQWPLRQLRS
-435 QVGMV
+435 QVGIV

-460 SVPDARIWEAI
+460 TVPDARIREAI
-471 DTLGLTEWYASLGD
+471 DELGLAQWFASLGA

-492 IGSGGLSAGESQL
+492 VGSGGLSAGEAQL
-505 VAFTRIFLRNPGV
+505 LAFTRIFLRDPGV

-541 RLLSSR
+541 RLLTNR
-547 TGILIAHRLST
+547 TGILIAHRLT
-558 VQRADRIVIV
+558 TIQRADRILIL
-568 ENGEIREQ
+568 EKGQIRE
-576 GARGALAADPAS
+576 RGDRRALATDSSS
-588 HYYRLL
+588 HYHHLL
-594 QLGIEDMGVEEL
+594 QLGAEGLE
-606 GMEELSAGEPDR
+606 A

>member
-1 MRPSLQLYWRLLVR
+1 MRPSLQLYVRLLTR
-15 YLRPQLGQTLLLLLI
+15 YLRPQLGQTLLLLFV

-36 LQLINP
+36 LQLTNP
-42 LIMRRFLDSALAGEA
+42 LIMRRFLDSAMAGGS

-98 RDLARHCLRL
+98 RDLARHCLHL

-113 QRHTPGEMIER
+113 QQRTPGEMIER
-124 IDGDINALTRFF
+124 IDGDIDALTRFF

-148 LLIGVLAVL
+148 LLIGVMVVL

-166 AMGAFAVITLLVLA
+166 AIGVFVVVTLLVLG

-222 TLFRFHQL
+222 TLFRFYQL
-230 LRTFWRTTIRAEL
+230 LRTLWQTTIRAEL

-257 VGGAV
+257 VGAAI
-262 AFVMGASLY
+262 AFVVGASLY

-284 FHYANLISQPI
+284 FHYTNLISQPI
-295 ERIAQEFEQFQ
+295 ERIAREFEQFQ

-325 AETPAAAGEG
+325 AETPANAMEATPLPESGDAG
-335 ESAQGRAGPA
+335 QT

-356 FAYPTDAPPEET
+356 FAYPMDAPPEEAT
-368 TAGLGQFALDGFQLR
+368 SRNGKFTLDGFQLR

-424 VRRWPLQQLRA
+424 VRQWPLQQLRA
-435 QVGMV
+435 QVAMV

-446 FQASIRDNL
+446 FQASVRDNL

-471 DTLGLTEWYASLGD
+471 ETLGLTEWYASLGE
-485 GLDAQLQ
+485 GLDAPLQ

-505 VAFTRIFLRNPGV
+505 VAFTRIFLRDPGV
-518 IVLDEASSRLDPA
+518 IVLDEASSLLDPA
-531 TEAFLERAVT
+531 TEAFLERAVA
-541 RLLSSR
+541 RLLSNR

-558 VQRADRIVIV
+558 VQRADRILILK
-568 ENGEIREQ
+568 NGEIREQ
-576 GARGALAADPAS
+576 GDRGALASDPTS

-594 QLGIEDMGVEEL
+594 QLGIEEMGAEEL
-606 GMEELSAGEPDR
+606 VG

>member
-1 MRPSLQLYWRLLVR
+1 MRPSVQLYLRLLTR

-30 LCINIL
+30 LCANIL

-42 LIMRRFLDSALAGEA
+42 LIMRRFLDSALAGGS
-57 MELLTR
+57 MDLLTR
-63 LALLFIGIAAVQQ
+63 LALVFIGIAAVQQ

-98 RDLARHCLRL
+98 LDLARHCFHL
-108 DLTFH
+108 DLSFH
-113 QRHTPGEMIER
+113 QQHTPGEMIER

-148 LLIGVLAVL
+148 LLIGVMVVL
-157 LREDMRVGA
+157 LREDLRVGA
-166 AMGAFAVITLLVLA
+166 AIGVFVVVTLLVLA

-186 VPHWQRSREA
+186 VPHWQRAREA

-211 EDIRASNARVF
+211 EDIRASNARAF
-222 TLFRFHQL
+222 TLYRFFQL
-230 LRTFWRTTIRAEL
+230 LRTLWRTTVRAEL

-257 VGGAV
+257 VGGAIV
-262 AFVMGASLY
+262 FVVGASLFY
-271 FSGAL
+271 SGAL

-284 FHYANLISQPI
+284 FHYTNLISQPI
-295 ERIAQEFEQFQ
+295 ERIAREFEQFQ

-325 AETPAAAGEG
+325 AEAPSAAVDAGSAAANDGV
-335 ESAQGRAGPA
+335 GPT
-345 GALAVE
+345 GALAIE
-351 FEQVR
+351 FERVR
-356 FAYPTDAPPEET
+356 FAYPTDAPPEESRSEDEKF
-368 TAGLGQFALDGFQLR
+368 GLDSFQLR

-416 RVLVAGRD
+416 CVLVAGRD
-424 VRRWPLQQLRA
+424 VRQWSLCQLRSR
-435 QVGMV
+435 VGMV

-460 SVPDARIWEAI
+460 TVPDARIREAI
-471 DTLGLTEWYASLGD
+471 NELGLARWYASLGE
-485 GLDAQLQ
+485 GLDAPLQ
-492 IGSGGLSAGESQL
+492 IGSGGLSAGEAQL
-505 VAFTRIFLRNPGV
+505 VAFTRIFLRDPGV
-518 IVLDEASSRLDPA
+518 VVLDEASSRLDPA

-541 RLLSSR
+541 RLLTNR
-547 TGILIAHRLST
+547 TGILIAHRLAT
-558 VQRADRIVIV
+558 VQRADRILVL
-568 ENGEIREQ
+568 ENGQIREQ
-576 GARGALAADPAS
+576 GDRNALATDSSS
-588 HYYRLL
+588 HYHRLL
-594 QLGIEDMGVEEL
+594 QLGAEGLDT
-606 GMEELSAGEPDR
+606 